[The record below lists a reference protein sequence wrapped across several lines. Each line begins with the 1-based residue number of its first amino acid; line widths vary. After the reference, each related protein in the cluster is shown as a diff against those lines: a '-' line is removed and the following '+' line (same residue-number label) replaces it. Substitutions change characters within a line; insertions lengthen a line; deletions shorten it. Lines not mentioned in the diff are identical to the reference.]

1 VWHILVAAMTARPK
15 TVRFDFE
22 SRMDILEPI
31 QAFVD
36 RLATVGG
43 LDEDGM
49 HDLSVSVRE
58 CVVNALKHGNK
69 LDPEKRVTVSFGLTQ
84 GAIEVW
90 IQDEGEGFNPDAVPD
105 ATLPENILNAA
116 GRGLFF
122 MRAFMSEVEYVFPP
136 EGGTVVRLLKR
147 IEKTAE
153 A

>member
-1 VWHILVAAMTARPK
+1 MAARPN
-15 TVRFDFE
+15 TVRIDFE

-36 RLATVGG
+36 RLASVGG
-43 LDEDGM
+43 LDEDGI

-58 CVVNALKHGNK
+58 CLVNALKHGNK
-69 LDPEKRVTVSFGLTQ
+69 LDPEKRVIVTFGLAP

-90 IQDEGEGFNPDAVPD
+90 IQDQGEGFNPDAVPD
-105 ATLPENILNAA
+105 ATAPENLLNAA

-122 MRAFMSEVEYVFPP
+122 MRAFMSEVEYIFPP
-136 EGGTVVRLLKR
+136 EGGTVVRLVKR

>member
-1 VWHILVAAMTARPK
+1 MTARPT
-15 TVRFDFE
+15 TVRIDFE

-36 RLATVGG
+36 RLAAVGG
-43 LDEDGM
+43 LDEDGV

-69 LDPEKRVTVSFGLTQ
+69 LDPDKRVSVTFGLAP

-90 IQDEGEGFNPDAVPD
+90 IQDQGTGFNPDAVPD
-105 ATLPENILNAA
+105 ATAPENLLNAA

-122 MRAFMSEVEYVFPP
+122 MRAFMSEVEYIFPP
-136 EGGTVVRLLKR
+136 EGGTIVRLVKT
-147 IEKTAE
+147 IEKAE

>member
-1 VWHILVAAMTARPK
+1 MTARPK
-15 TVRFDFE
+15 TVRIDFE

-69 LDPEKRVTVSFGLTQ
+69 LDPGKRVTVSF
-84 GAIEVW
+84 A
-90 IQDEGEGFNPDAVPD
+90 
-105 ATLPENILNAA
+105 
-116 GRGLFF
+116 
-122 MRAFMSEVEYVFPP
+122 
-136 EGGTVVRLLKR
+136 
-147 IEKTAE
+147 
-153 A
+153 

>member
-1 VWHILVAAMTARPK
+1 MTARPS
-15 TVRFDFE
+15 TVRIDFE
-22 SRMDILEPI
+22 SRMDILEAI

-36 RLATVGG
+36 RMATIAG
-43 LDEDGM
+43 LDEDGA

-69 LDPEKRVTVSFGLTQ
+69 LDPKKRITVSFGLTP

-90 IQDEGEGFNPDAVPD
+90 IQDEGEGFDPEAVPD
-105 ATLPENILNAA
+105 ATAPENILNAA

-122 MRAFMSEVEYVFPP
+122 MRAFMSEVEYIFPP
-136 EGGTVVRLLKR
+136 EGGTIVRLVKT
-147 IEKTAE
+147 IEKAV

>member
-1 VWHILVAAMTARPK
+1 MTARPT
-15 TVRFDFE
+15 TVRIDFE

-36 RLATVGG
+36 RLAAVGG
-43 LDEDGM
+43 LDEDGV

-69 LDPEKRVTVSFGLTQ
+69 LDPDKRVSVTFGLAP

-90 IQDEGEGFNPDAVPD
+90 IQDQGTGFNPDAVPD
-105 ATLPENILNAA
+105 ATAPENILNAA

-122 MRAFMSEVEYVFPP
+122 MRAFMSEVEYIFPP
-136 EGGTVVRLLKR
+136 EGGTIVRLVKT
-147 IEKTAE
+147 IEKAE

>member
-1 VWHILVAAMTARPK
+1 MAARPT
-15 TVRFDFE
+15 TVCFDFE

-36 RLATVGG
+36 RLAVVGG
-43 LDEDGM
+43 LDEDGV

-69 LDPEKRVTVSFGLTQ
+69 LDPGKRVLVNFGLAK

-90 IQDEGEGFNPDAVPD
+90 IQDQGAGFNPDAVPD
-105 ATLPENILNAA
+105 ATAPENILNAA

-122 MRAFMSEVEYVFPP
+122 MRAFMSEVEYIFPP
-136 EGGTVVRLLKR
+136 EGGTLVRLVKR
-147 IEKTAE
+147 IEKPE

>member
-1 VWHILVAAMTARPK
+1 MVAPK
-15 TVRFDFE
+15 TVRIEFE

-36 RLATVGG
+36 RLATIGG
-43 LDEDGM
+43 LDEDGV

-69 LDPEKRVTVSFGLTQ
+69 LDPAKRVTLSFGIAP

-90 IQDEGEGFNPDAVPD
+90 IQDQGAGFNPDEVPD
-105 ATLPENILNAA
+105 ATAPENLLNAA

-122 MRAFMSEVEYVFPP
+122 MRAFMSEVDYMFPP
-136 EGGTVVRLLKR
+136 EGGTVVRLLKK
-147 IEKTAE
+147 IDTAVT
-153 A
+153 

>member
-1 VWHILVAAMTARPK
+1 MADRPT
-15 TVRFDFE
+15 TVCIDFE

-36 RLATVGG
+36 RLAAVGG
-43 LDEDGM
+43 LDEDGV

-69 LDPEKRVTVSFGLTQ
+69 LDPAKRVGVTFGLGP

-90 IQDEGEGFNPDAVPD
+90 IQDQGAGFDPDAVPD
-105 ATLPENILNAA
+105 ATAPENILNAA

-122 MRAFMSEVEYVFPP
+122 MRAFMSEVEYIFPP
-136 EGGTVVRLLKR
+136 EGGTIVRLMKS
-147 IEKTAE
+147 IEKAE
-153 A
+153 V

>member
-1 VWHILVAAMTARPK
+1 MAARPT
-15 TVRFDFE
+15 TVCIDFE

-31 QAFVD
+31 QAFID
-36 RLATVGG
+36 RLAAVGG
-43 LDEDGM
+43 LDEDGV

-69 LDPEKRVTVSFGLTQ
+69 LDPNKRVGVTFGLGE

-90 IQDEGEGFNPDAVPD
+90 IQDQGAGFNPDAVPD
-105 ATLPENILNAA
+105 ATAPENLLNAA

-122 MRAFMSEVEYVFPP
+122 MRAFMSEVEYIFPP
-136 EGGTVVRLLKR
+136 EGGTIVRLVKT
-147 IEKTAE
+147 IEKAE

>member
-1 VWHILVAAMTARPK
+1 MADRPT
-15 TVRFDFE
+15 TVCIDFE

-43 LDEDGM
+43 LDEDGV

-69 LDPEKRVTVSFGLTQ
+69 LDPNKRVGVTFGLAA

-90 IQDEGEGFNPDAVPD
+90 IQDQGAGFNPDAVPD
-105 ATLPENILNAA
+105 ATAPENLLNAA

-122 MRAFMSEVEYVFPP
+122 MRAFMSEVEYIFPP
-136 EGGTVVRLLKR
+136 EGGTIVRLVKT
-147 IEKTAE
+147 IEKPE
-153 A
+153 E